1 LYFDLDL
8 ETETPLRVHPISIM
22 DGTLKDY
29 MDLKPEEAS
38 EVITMQLNKVKS
50 VNGTFIA
57 VWHNESFAENKRW
70 KGWRDVY
77 ETMLLNA
84 QNQGY

>member
-1 LYFDLDL
+1 
-8 ETETPLRVHPISIM
+8 M

-29 MDLKPEEAS
+29 MNLEPEAAI
-38 EVITMQLNKVKS
+38 EVIRTQLNKVKA

-70 KGWRDVY
+70 KGWRAVY
-77 ETMLLNA
+77 ETMLEHAAMN
-84 QNQGY
+84 